1 MIVWTFKVEHK
12 SNREFVEG
20 DIVLH
25 REYPDIFMKACY
37 PFRGAVMCKVF
48 GEYGDVGFRVFE
60 VEDIINFRYA
70 AFRKHSVFGVEICL
84 N

>member
-1 MIVWTFKVEHK
+1 MWTFKVEHK

-25 REYPDIFMKACY
+25 REFPDIFMKACY
-37 PFRGAVMCKVF
+37 PHMGAVMCKVIDEF
-48 GEYGDVGFRVFE
+48 GGVGYRVFE
-60 VEDIINFRYA
+60 VSDIINFRYA
-70 AFRKHSVFGVEICL
+70 AFKKHVGSGVEICL